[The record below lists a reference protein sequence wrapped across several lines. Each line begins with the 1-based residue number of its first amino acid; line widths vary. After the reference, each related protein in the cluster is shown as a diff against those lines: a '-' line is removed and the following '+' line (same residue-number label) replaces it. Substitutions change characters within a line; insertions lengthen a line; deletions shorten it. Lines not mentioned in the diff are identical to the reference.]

1 MRDST
6 ELRDLLWQLL
16 GHIPDAGEEPSGV
29 LIESITHVG
38 FRQEEWVL
46 KLNGEQDVPATLLI
60 PEGVNS
66 ASPAPAIVYNHAH
79 GSRYH
84 IGRKEI
90 LEGRPALL
98 EPHWGNVLCEM
109 GIVVLCIDM
118 WAFGGRASQSESA
131 LFKRMIWTGQ
141 VLWGRMVYDNVRAL
155 DWLENL
161 DFIDPQRIGTMG
173 ISLGSTMAWWHAA
186 LDDRIK
192 LCIDICCLTEFNTL
206 VENGDMDGHAIYYY
220 VPDLLLHTTSAEIN
234 ALIAPRMHLSCAGLQ
249 DILTPPKGL
258 DIIDNHLKEVYAE
271 MGAQNSWHLYRE
283 DVGHLE
289 TAGMRAKCIEWLR
302 RL

>member
-16 GHIPDAGEEPSGV
+16 GHIPDAGGEPTGT
-29 LIESITHVG
+29 LIETITHSG
-38 FRQEEWVL
+38 FRQEEWIL

-60 PEGVNS
+60 PAGVNS
-66 ASPAPAIVYNHAH
+66 ASPAPAMVYNHAH

-118 WAFGGRASQSESA
+118 WAFGGRANQSESS

-141 VLWGRMVYDNVRAL
+141 VLWGRMVYDNIRAL
-155 DWLENL
+155 DWLEDL
-161 DFIDPQRIGTMG
+161 DFIDSQRIGTMG
-173 ISLGSTMAWWHAA
+173 ISLGST
-186 LDDRIK
+186 
-192 LCIDICCLTEFNTL
+192 
-206 VENGDMDGHAIYYY
+206 
-220 VPDLLLHTTSAEIN
+220 
-234 ALIAPRMHLSCAGLQ
+234 
-249 DILTPPKGL
+249 
-258 DIIDNHLKEVYAE
+258 
-271 MGAQNSWHLYRE
+271 
-283 DVGHLE
+283 
-289 TAGMRAKCIEWLR
+289 
-302 RL
+302 